1 MQTAV
6 IASQR
11 THSSVTNGV
20 ETAPPPCST
29 WLSVTL
35 QTLWAVGRRRL
46 CCTRSSPSGPSSRA
60 ASLYSMLVASDISRH
75 APSVPP

>member
-11 THSSVTNGV
+11 THSSVTNGA
-20 ETAPPPCST
+20 EIAPPSCST

-60 ASLYSMLVASDISRH
+60 ASLYSMLVASDIIRH
-75 APSVPP
+75 APSVTP

>member
-1 MQTAV
+1 MPTAV

-20 ETAPPPCST
+20 EIAPPSCST
-29 WLSVTL
+29 WLAVTW
-35 QTLWAVGRRRL
+35 QTLWAVDRRRL
-46 CCTRSSPSGPSSRA
+46 CCTHSSPSGPPSRA
-60 ASLYSMLVASDISRH
+60 ASLYSILVASDISRH

>member
-1 MQTAV
+1 MPTAV

-11 THSSVTNGV
+11 THTSVTNSA
-20 ETAPPPCST
+20 EIAPPSCST
-29 WLSVTL
+29 WLSVTW

-46 CCTRSSPSGPSSRA
+46 CYTRSFPSGPSSRA
-60 ASLYSMLVASDISRH
+60 AGLYSMLVASDISRH

>member
-11 THSSVTNGV
+11 TPSSVTNGA
-20 ETAPPPCST
+20 EIAPLPCST

-35 QTLWAVGRRRL
+35 QTLWAVGRRL
-46 CCTRSSPSGPSSRA
+46 CYTRSSPSGPSSRA